1 MLHRISCAI
10 LAALLACAPAF
21 AKPLKGSR
29 TTPTGSAELAWILPA
44 DSSTTSQ
51 VGHKVYKSTSEFGL
65 LTEETRTLVTT
76 IADTTT
82 LTYTVTGL
90 ASGTWYFCIAAYSA
104 TGEGGC
110 SYIVSKTI

>member
-51 VGHKVYKSTSEFGL
+51 STSEFGL